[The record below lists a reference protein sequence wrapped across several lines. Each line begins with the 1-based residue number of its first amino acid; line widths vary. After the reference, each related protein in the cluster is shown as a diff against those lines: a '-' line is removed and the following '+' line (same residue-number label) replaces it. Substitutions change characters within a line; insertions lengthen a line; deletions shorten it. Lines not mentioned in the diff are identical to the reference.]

1 MKNLIF
7 VVAMILLS
15 SCVTSQFLDPTD
27 DEELQWS
34 DYPHTPFSAI
44 LKHSPNRQLNKC
56 FSNYKKVTRCFIKAF
71 TRNPTIGSTC
81 CAAIV
86 KLNKNCENTVF
97 ESFRNPF
104 VSNYVNQHCSSQGGS
119 TPGAPSPSA

>member
-1 MKNLIF
+1 MKNLTF

-15 SCVTSQFLDPTD
+15 SCVISQMLDSTD

-34 DYPHTPFSAI
+34 DPFWAI

-71 TRNPTIGSTC
+71 TRKPTIDSEC
-81 CAAIV
+81 CLAIK

-97 ESFRNPF
+97 ASFRNPF
-104 VSNYVNQHCSSQGGS
+104 VSNYVKEHCQGGS
-119 TPGAPSPSA
+119 TPGAPSPA